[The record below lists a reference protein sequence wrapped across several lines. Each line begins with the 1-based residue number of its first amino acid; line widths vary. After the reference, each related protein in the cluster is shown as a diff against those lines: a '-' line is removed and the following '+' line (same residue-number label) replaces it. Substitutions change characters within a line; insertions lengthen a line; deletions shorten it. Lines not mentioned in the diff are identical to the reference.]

1 MDTIKK
7 IGRTWNSISLIKR
20 IIVGL
25 VIGTILALVIPGNEI
40 IEMLGTLF
48 VNALKSVAPILVF
61 FLVISALC
69 NAKGGGQMKLVII
82 LYLVGTF
89 IAGAVAVFASTLFPV
104 DLTLSAAAEAQ
115 SSPSGIGEVL
125 ATLVTNVVANPVT
138 ALMSANYLGILAWAV
153 VLGIALRRASDQV
166 KDVFTSISD
175 AVSTVVR
182 WIISLAPFGILG
194 LIYTAVSTNGVEIFT
209 EYGQLLL
216 VLVGCMLFI
225 AFVTNPILSFACFR
239 KNPYGLVLRC
249 LKDSGLTA
257 FFTRSSA
264 ANIPVNMELCRK
276 LGLDKDNYSL
286 SIPLGATINMG
297 GAAVTISVMAMMA
310 AHTMGIQVD
319 IPTAIILS
327 VLSAV
332 SACGASGVAGGSL
345 LLIPARLLAVRH
357 RQRHRDAGRRHRLR
371 YRRHP
376 GLLRNRTQFLFRRAL
391 RRIRRVQPV
400 EEGRPRLQTRKGHR
414 SRVELY
420 RKDNRASPESAPS
433 EALSFFLHLLRQFLS

>member
-1 MDTIKK
+1 MDAIKK
-7 IGRTWNSISLIKR
+7 LGRAWNSISLIKR

-25 VIGTILALVIPGNEI
+25 VIGTVLAVVWPGNDI
-40 IEMLGTLF
+40 VEMLGTLF

-69 NAKGGGQMKLVII
+69 NAKGGGQMKTVII
-82 LYLVGTF
+82 LYLVATF
-89 IAGAVAVFASTLFPV
+89 VAGAVAVIASTLFPV
-104 DLTLSAAAEAQ
+104 DLTLTAPAEDQA
-115 SSPSGIGEVL
+115 SPEGIGQVL
-125 ATLVTNVVANPVT
+125 ATLITNVVANPVE
-138 ALMSANYLGILAWAV
+138 ALMKANYLGILAWAV
-153 VLGIALRRASDQV
+153 VLGIALRHANDQV
-166 KDVFTSISD
+166 KSVFSNISD

-194 LIYTAVSTNGVEIFT
+194 LVYTAVSTNGLEIFT

-216 VLVGCMLFI
+216 VLVGAMLFI
-225 AFVTNPILSFACFR
+225 AFVTNPLLSFACFR
-239 KNPYGLVLRC
+239 KNPYGLVVRC

-310 AHTMGIQVD
+310 AHTMGIEVD

-327 VLSAV
+327 VLSAI

-345 LLIPARLLAVRH
+345 LLIPLACSLFGISNDIAMQVVGIGFVIGVIQDSCETALNSSSDVLFAASAEYGEWRK
-357 RQRHRDAGRRHRLR
+357 QGRDFT
-371 YRRHP
+371 P
-376 GLLRNRTQFLFRRAL
+376 GKD
-391 RRIRRVQPV
+391 V
-400 EEGRPRLQTRKGHR
+400 E
-414 SRVELY
+414 
-420 RKDNRASPESAPS
+420 AA
-433 EALSFFLHLLRQFLS
+433 

>member
-175 AVSTVVR
+175 AV
-182 WIISLAPFGILG
+182 
-194 LIYTAVSTNGVEIFT
+194 
-209 EYGQLLL
+209 
-216 VLVGCMLFI
+216 
-225 AFVTNPILSFACFR
+225 
-239 KNPYGLVLRC
+239 
-249 LKDSGLTA
+249 
-257 FFTRSSA
+257 
-264 ANIPVNMELCRK
+264 
-276 LGLDKDNYSL
+276 
-286 SIPLGATINMG
+286 
-297 GAAVTISVMAMMA
+297 
-310 AHTMGIQVD
+310 
-319 IPTAIILS
+319 
-327 VLSAV
+327 
-332 SACGASGVAGGSL
+332 
-345 LLIPARLLAVRH
+345 
-357 RQRHRDAGRRHRLR
+357 
-371 YRRHP
+371 
-376 GLLRNRTQFLFRRAL
+376 
-391 RRIRRVQPV
+391 
-400 EEGRPRLQTRKGHR
+400 
-414 SRVELY
+414 
-420 RKDNRASPESAPS
+420 
-433 EALSFFLHLLRQFLS
+433 

>member
-1 MDTIKK
+1 MDAIKK
-7 IGRTWNSISLIKR
+7 LGRAWNSISLIKR
-20 IIVGL
+20 IIIGL
-25 VIGTILALVIPGNEI
+25 VIGTVLAVVWPGNDI
-40 IEMLGTLF
+40 VEMLGTLF

-69 NAKGGGQMKLVII
+69 NAKGGGQMKTVII
-82 LYLVGTF
+82 LYLVATF
-89 IAGAVAVFASTLFPV
+89 VAGAVAVIASTLFPV
-104 DLTLSAAAEAQ
+104 DLTLTAPAEDQA
-115 SSPSGIGEVL
+115 SPEGIGQVL
-125 ATLVTNVVANPVT
+125 ATLITNVVANPVE
-138 ALMSANYLGILAWAV
+138 ALMKANYLGILAWAV
-153 VLGIALRRASDQV
+153 VLGIALRHANDQV
-166 KDVFTSISD
+166 KSVFSSISD

-194 LIYTAVSTNGVEIFT
+194 LVYTAVSTNGLEIFT

-216 VLVGCMLFI
+216 VLVGAMLFI
-225 AFVTNPILSFACFR
+225 AFVTNPLLSFACFR
-239 KNPYGLVLRC
+239 KNPYGLVVRC

-310 AHTMGIQVD
+310 AHTMGIEVD

-327 VLSAV
+327 VLSAI

-345 LLIPARLLAVRH
+345 LLIPLACSLFGISNDIAMQVVGIGFVIGVIQDSCETALNSSSDVLFAASAEYSEWRK
-357 RQRHRDAGRRHRLR
+357 QGRDLA
-371 YRRHP
+371 P
-376 GLLRNRTQFLFRRAL
+376 G
-391 RRIRRVQPV
+391 
-400 EEGRPRLQTRKGHR
+400 
-414 SRVELY
+414 
-420 RKDNRASPESAPS
+420 KDA
-433 EALSFFLHLLRQFLS
+433 EAA

>member
-1 MDTIKK
+1 MDAIKK
-7 IGRTWNSISLIKR
+7 LGRAWNSISLIKR
-20 IIVGL
+20 IIIGL
-25 VIGTILALVIPGNEI
+25 VIGTVLAVVWPGNDI
-40 IEMLGTLF
+40 VEMLGTLF

-69 NAKGGGQMKLVII
+69 NAKGGGQMKTVII
-82 LYLVGTF
+82 LYLVATF
-89 IAGAVAVFASTLFPV
+89 VAGAVAVIASTLFPV
-104 DLTLSAAAEAQ
+104 DLTLTAPAEDQA
-115 SSPSGIGEVL
+115 SPEGIGQVL
-125 ATLVTNVVANPVT
+125 ATLITNVVANPVE
-138 ALMSANYLGILAWAV
+138 ALMKANYLGILAWAV
-153 VLGIALRRASDQV
+153 VLGIALRHANDQV
-166 KDVFTSISD
+166 KSVFSSISD

-194 LIYTAVSTNGVEIFT
+194 LVYTAVSTNGLEIFT

-216 VLVGCMLFI
+216 VLVGAMLFI
-225 AFVTNPILSFACFR
+225 AFVTNPLLSFACFR
-239 KNPYGLVLRC
+239 KNPYGLVVRC

-310 AHTMGIQVD
+310 AHTMGIEVD

-327 VLSAV
+327 VLSAI

-345 LLIPARLLAVRH
+345 LLIPLACSLFGISNDIAMQVVGIGFVIGVIQDSCETALNSSSDVLFAASAEYGEWRK
-357 RQRHRDAGRRHRLR
+357 QGRDFN
-371 YRRHP
+371 P
-376 GLLRNRTQFLFRRAL
+376 GKDAE
-391 RRIRRVQPV
+391 VV
-400 EEGRPRLQTRKGHR
+400 E
-414 SRVELY
+414 
-420 RKDNRASPESAPS
+420 AA
-433 EALSFFLHLLRQFLS
+433 